1 MNFLKMLFG
10 NVPSMS
16 ATEAQDALK
25 GAEAP
30 FILDVRE
37 DDEYRAGHIS
47 GAKLIPLGQLS
58 AQMDKLPKDRSI
70 LCVCASG
77 SRSSMA
83 ARQLSAEGYQVVNLQ
98 GGMSGW
104 RMAGLPIKKGK

>member
-1 MNFLKMLFG
+1 MNLLKMMFS

-16 ATEAQDALK
+16 AQEAQEALK
-25 GAEAP
+25 GTNAP
-30 FILDVRE
+30 YVLDVRE
-37 DDEYRAGHIS
+37 DDEYRSAHIN
-47 GAKLIPLGQLS
+47 GAKLVPLGQL
-58 AQMDKLPKDRSI
+58 ADQMDKLPKDRSI

-83 ARQLSAEGYQVVNLQ
+83 ARQLSSAGFTVVNLQ

-104 RMAGLPIKKGK
+104 VRAGFTIKKGK